1 MAANNEKASGVPDG
15 KREGQNII
23 SGFVTNKD
31 VDWFKV
37 LLKNGT
43 NYMTCYG
50 ESAGS
55 FSFRITNSEG
65 ETLLSD
71 IYSKTGCDFAVY
83 RFDVPE
89 FGYYYVEIVGK
100 RTDSVWYNFMIGS
113 PTYELE
119 IGYLSCEEGSV
130 TMTSGGGTRT
140 AHFDGGSM
148 PGLPAEAVVSDV
160 SMRRVSSI
168 AASSIRLENVDR
180 DFSFNLTNLTWFGD
194 DLISLNLPLDSM
206 WIAQFGY
213 RKDTTF
219 TPVLRVNYVYPVY
232 E

>member
-1 MAANNEKASGVPDG
+1 MAANDEKASGVPDG

-71 IYSKTGCDFAVY
+71 IYSKTGRDFAVY

-160 SMRRVSSI
+160 SMRGVSSI
-168 AASSIRLENVDR
+168 AASSIRLENR
-180 DFSFNLTNLTWFGD
+180 RTGHSFNLTNLTWFGD

>member
-71 IYSKTGCDFAVY
+71 IYSKTGRDFAVY

-160 SMRRVSSI
+160 SMRGVSSI

>member
-1 MAANNEKASGVPDG
+1 M
-15 KREGQNII
+15 
-23 SGFVTNKD
+23 
-31 VDWFKV
+31 
-37 LLKNGT
+37 
-43 NYMTCYG
+43 
-50 ESAGS
+50 
-55 FSFRITNSEG
+55 
-65 ETLLSD
+65 
-71 IYSKTGCDFAVY
+71 
-83 RFDVPE
+83 
-89 FGYYYVEIVGK
+89 EIVGK

-119 IGYLSCEEGSV
+119 IGYLSCEEGSI

-160 SMRRVSSI
+160 SMRGVSSI